1 MPPRKT
7 LKKAAVGGNGSTVAA
22 PATPNPE
29 LIAALRDLER
39 DRGLSFNVLIEA
51 LEAALVSAYKRNFA
65 REAET
70 HGNPVVIIDREAG
83 SYRVYARRAVVE
95 EVTDPTIEITA
106 ADAGSQ
112 YKIGD
117 NYDIEVTPREF
128 GRIAAQTAKQV
139 IVQRIREAERDMIFD
154 EYNDRIENL
163 ISGTV
168 LRYEQRNMFIDLG
181 KAEAILPLSEQV
193 PHESYRI
200 GSRVRVYVMEA
211 RRTNKGPQIVVSR
224 AHPNVVR
231 RLFETE
237 IPEVAQGLVE
247 IKDISREPGS
257 RSKVSVYTEEE
268 DIDAVGAC
276 LGPRSSRINNISDE
290 LHGEKIDVIQWADQP
305 AAYVANALQP
315 AKVIQVHL
323 NERQHLAEAVVPDYQ
338 LSLAIGKEGQNVRLA
353 ARLTGWRIDIHNEE
367 RWAELQSQRVD
378 EAKEEEEVA
387 AMAEVAAQEAGVEL
401 TPEMLAEDEALIR
414 MLQDLQRQE
423 DGTEG
428 EESADG
434 DAPEAAAE
442 TGDEADDSEKSG
454 QTE

>member
-22 PATPNPE
+22 PSTPNPE

-95 EVTDPTIEITA
+95 EVTDPTIEITP
-106 ADAGSQ
+106 ADAGAQ

-367 RWAELQSQRVD
+367 RWAELQTQRVD

-414 MLQDLQRQE
+414 LLQDLQRQE
-423 DGTEG
+423 DGSEG

-434 DAPEAAAE
+434 DATEAAAE